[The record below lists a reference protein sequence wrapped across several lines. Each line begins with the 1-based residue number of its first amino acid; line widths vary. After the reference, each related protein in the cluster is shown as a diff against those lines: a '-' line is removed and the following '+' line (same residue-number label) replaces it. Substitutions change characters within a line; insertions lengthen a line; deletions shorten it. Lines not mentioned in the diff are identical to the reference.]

1 MQPVAV
7 TGREAYEN
15 ARDGAVDLSHQC
27 VLEAGGM
34 TTGTPQLSKSRASGG
49 LGARN

>member
-7 TGREAYEN
+7 TGRVADEN
-15 ARDGAVDLSHQC
+15 ARDGAVDLGHQC

-34 TTGTPQLSKSRASGG
+34 TTGTPQLSKSRPGGG